1 MSRDNA
7 RCLLAW
13 TINPN
18 RRLNYYHF
26 FKTDMEQSFR
36 PTTVGKGLDYL
47 SVHLSLFHCVSSSVN
62 LSRLS
67 CLVCPILFVLSRLSY
82 RVCPVAF
89 VLSRLSY
96 LVCPIPFVL
105 SRSSCLVCLVYRRSV
120 GLHSGPLG
128 FVFAWGLCESRC
140 AVAEFTFVRAS
151 LLGRLSTTAR
161 H

>member
-1 MSRDNA
+1 MLRLLSWFSVSRDNA

-47 SVHLSLFHCVSSSVN
+47 SVHLSLFHYVSSSVN

-67 CLVCPILFVLSRLSY
+67 
-82 RVCPVAF
+82 
-89 VLSRLSY
+89 Y
-96 LVCPIPFVL
+96 LVCPIAFVL

-161 H
+161 HWLSVSFQFVRSFGVSD